1 MWRQDLKPYAR
12 WIATLFPFFFKKKF
26 VFTKFC
32 THAKTDANLTP
43 YQFFPILFSLVNPK
57 SNRLRMVEASLVNL
71 AELGVLTV
79 GVIITLQ
86 QLRDIKQTRE
96 NELETRQAQL
106 FMQVWQQYNSVEYAM
121 QRYEVYDMQ
130 WEDYDDFQRKYLGVP
145 AKEMRPYASYV
156 SIARLFEGLWLLI
169 QEKLIDE
176 KLVYQNVYG

>member
-1 MWRQDLKPYAR
+1 
-12 WIATLFPFFFKKKF
+12 
-26 VFTKFC
+26 
-32 THAKTDANLTP
+32 
-43 YQFFPILFSLVNPK
+43 
-57 SNRLRMVEASLVNL
+57 MVEASLVNF
-71 AELGVLTV
+71 AELVVLTV
-79 GVIITLQ
+79 GVVIALQ

-96 NELETRQAQL
+96 TELETRQAQL

-130 WEDYDDFQRKYLGVP
+130 WEDYDDFQRKYLDVP

-176 KLVYQNVYG
+176 KLVYQMFMGDIVRYWEKFLPRLEDLNARGIVHGYEPVGSLYQEAKEYRDKRYPGMDRVRRKRN